1 MVVNQEIPIAR
12 IAGIRV
18 AAHWSVLVIGA
29 LLAWSVAAGVIPVAA
44 PGTSVLIAWLVGTG
58 TAVLLIASL
67 TAHELAHSL
76 VARQRGVAVEGIT
89 LWVFGGV
96 SHIKGDWGSARTEIA
111 VAVAGPATTLILAG
125 LFYGIAAALDA
136 VGAPPLAVVVPW
148 WLAVVNVTLLV
159 FNIVPAFPLDGGRIL
174 RGILWAHRGD
184 RASATRSAALWG
196 RIFAFFLMA
205 AGLVDFFLTSDIGG
219 IWLVFIGWFLETAN
233 RAEVQGESVR
243 RMLAG
248 VTVGQVMTPN
258 PVVVPGW
265 VSVDVLIE
273 QYAMRYHFTT
283 FPIHDISGHI
293 QGLVTLRGM
302 KRVAVA
308 ERERMR
314 AADIAIPLEQVP
326 TAASGDPLAD
336 LLPRLGISSDGRAL
350 VFDGDQLVG
359 IVSPSDIAR
368 RMQLGEL
375 RVVPPRAA

>member
-1 MVVNQEIPIAR
+1 
-12 IAGIRV
+12 
-18 AAHWSVLVIGA
+18 
-29 LLAWSVAAGVIPVAA
+29 
-44 PGTSVLIAWLVGTG
+44 
-58 TAVLLIASL
+58 
-67 TAHELAHSL
+67 
-76 VARQRGVAVEGIT
+76 
-89 LWVFGGV
+89 
-96 SHIKGDWGSARTEIA
+96 
-111 VAVAGPATTLILAG
+111 
-125 LFYGIAAALDA
+125 
-136 VGAPPLAVVVPW
+136 
-148 WLAVVNVTLLV
+148 
-159 FNIVPAFPLDGGRIL
+159 
-174 RGILWAHRGD
+174 
-184 RASATRSAALWG
+184 
-196 RIFAFFLMA
+196 
-205 AGLVDFFLTSDIGG
+205 VDFFLTSDIGG

-233 RAEVQGESVR
+233 RAEVQGESVQ

-308 ERERMR
+308 ERGHMR

-326 TAASGDPLAD
+326 TAASGDPLVD

-375 RVVPPRAA
+375 RVMPPRAA